1 VTIEPLAG
9 PPPGQTVNRIALA
22 PLLVAPGARRVE
34 PDATEMVGSRLVEAL
49 AEQGELEYVAPDEV
63 SRWLAQRE
71 VSPGSANPQQLGAEL
86 ARAFGADAVLFGSVR
101 IYSARVGGE
110 RGATRPAAV
119 WFDLELR
126 LPDGT
131 RIWAGSFHEDQK
143 SLSEDLL
150 SLPRAAERGF
160 EWLDASSLAAY
171 GARELI
177 GALAQERRG
186 WR

>member
-1 VTIEPLAG
+1 
-9 PPPGQTVNRIALA
+9 VNRIALA
-22 PLLVAPGARRVE
+22 PLVVAPSARQVE
-34 PDATEMVGSRLVEAL
+34 PDATEMIGSRLVEAL
-49 AEQGELEYVAPDEV
+49 AEQGEIEYVAPDEV
-63 SRWLAQRE
+63 SRWLSQRGM
-71 VSPGSANPQQLGAEL
+71 SPGNANPQQLGAEL
-86 ARAFGADAVLFGSVR
+86 ARAFGADAVLFGVVR
-101 IYSARVGGE
+101 TYSARVGGE
-110 RGATRPAAV
+110 HGATHPASV

-126 LPDGT
+126 LPDGA

-171 GARELI
+171 GARELV
-177 GALAQERRG
+177 GALAQERRR